1 MNEKYPLYKKVS
13 KWYILQNSNPIQAV
27 LLFLSWHTSNT
38 LLFFNIN
45 DMSSTDSS
53 SNAISYTFIFRLV
66 LYCHLHLHRINK
78 CFEVD

>member
-53 SNAISYTFIFRLV
+53 SNTIFYTFIFRLV